1 MTPTSRPAGPA
12 APNLLANLDLPRVP
26 QQARSRQKR
35 DAVLEAAVRLFQQR
49 GYDTTT
55 ADDIAAEAQVSIG
68 TFYSY
73 FRNKRQV
80 FLTLYNDCIQ
90 SIFELGIATLD
101 FGDNPRAAIRAT
113 VDRAMRRDRLFYG
126 LRHVWAEL
134 LTRDAEIAGFNQ
146 QFNQAIYAQILAAVR
161 RVAAQG
167 QTRPDLDIESTSW
180 LITMLIDQAWQRE
193 PGPDDAPEHEIQ
205 RLHDAL
211 ADLIFHTIFRG

>member
-1 MTPTSRPAGPA
+1 MTLKSQARTVG
-12 APNLLANLDLPRVP
+12 APNLLENLDLPRVP

-35 DAVLEAAVRLFQQR
+35 DAVLAAAVRLFEQR
-49 GYDTTT
+49 GYDATT

-90 SIFELGIATLD
+90 SIFELGIATID
-101 FGDNPRAAIRAT
+101 FGDHPRAAIRAT
-113 VDRAMRRDRLFYG
+113 VDRALRRDRLFYG

-134 LTRDAEIAGFNQ
+134 IARDAELAAFNA
-146 QFNQAIYAQILAAVR
+146 QFNQAICAQILIAVR

-167 QTRPDLDIESTSW
+167 LAWPDLDVESTSW
-180 LITMLIDQAWQRE
+180 LITMLIDQAWQHE
-193 PGPDDAPEHEIQ
+193 PGPGEAPEHEIQ
-205 RLHDAL
+205 RLHDSL
-211 ADLIFHTIFRG
+211 ADLIFHAIFRA